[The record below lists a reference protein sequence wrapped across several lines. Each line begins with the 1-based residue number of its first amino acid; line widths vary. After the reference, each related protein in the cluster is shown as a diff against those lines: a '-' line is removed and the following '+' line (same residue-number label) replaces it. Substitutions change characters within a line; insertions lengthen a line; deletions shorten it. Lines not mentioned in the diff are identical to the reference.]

1 MYMNEIWSD
10 VWFSWLIGLENWHYF
25 LGIKMIYFNKKL
37 KQVVP
42 LKILSLIS
50 ESSGHKND
58 KSCYQLIWPFY
69 GLLQP
74 YEQKFQKSPIS
85 VSSVHKYH
93 KSCTQLNW
101 PFYGLLQLYEKKV
114 QKSHNS
120 VC

>member
-1 MYMNEIWSD
+1 M
-10 VWFSWLIGLENWHYF
+10 
-25 LGIKMIYFNKKL
+25 
-37 KQVVP
+37 
-42 LKILSLIS
+42 
-50 ESSGHKND
+50 HKND

>member
-1 MYMNEIWSD
+1 MTNR
-10 VWFSWLIGLENWHYF
+10 VFSS
-25 LGIKMIYFNKKL
+25 FNHL
-37 KQVVP
+37 TAFDNF
-42 LKILSLIS
+42 IS
-50 ESSGHKND
+50 SNSKSHISASSVHKYH
-58 KSCYQLIWPFY
+58 KWCSQLIWPFY
-69 GLLQP
+69 SLLQP

-101 PFYGLLQLYEKKV
+101 LFYGFLQLYEKKI

>member
-1 MYMNEIWSD
+1 MTVLQLITTVWAITSEIS
-10 VWFSWLIGLENWHYF
+10 F
-25 LGIKMIYFNKKL
+25 
-37 KQVVP
+37 
-42 LKILSLIS
+42 S

-114 QKSHNS
+114 QKSQIS